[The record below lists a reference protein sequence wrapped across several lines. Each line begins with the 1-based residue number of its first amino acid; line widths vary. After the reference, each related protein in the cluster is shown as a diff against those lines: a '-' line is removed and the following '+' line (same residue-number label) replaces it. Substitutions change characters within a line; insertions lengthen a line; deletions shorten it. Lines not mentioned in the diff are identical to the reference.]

1 MNGVTYV
8 YPDGFM
14 ALQEVNLK
22 VAQGERLAILG
33 PNGAGK
39 STLLMILNGLYTPSS
54 GQVNVLDLPVNEEN
68 MTAVRRNVGLVFQD
82 PDDQLFSPTLW
93 EDVCFGPLNMG
104 LPEEEV
110 RTRSSE
116 ALEAVGLMGY
126 AQKAPHHLSA
136 GEKKRAAIATV
147 LAMRPKILLLDEP
160 TVNLD
165 PKNRVELANLLRNLH
180 NRGEMTLV
188 TASHDV
194 NFLPEVAD
202 RAYVLNKGHVASE
215 GTLRE
220 IFSSPGLM
228 GEASLEAPAIARLFS
243 SLSDARGPLLPLTVE
258 EALSEL
264 ERDACNFGTKHRI
277 LTSKKRGRSGVIHDE
292 GGKD

>member
-1 MNGVTYV
+1 MSELAAEVNGVSYA

-22 VAQGERLAILG
+22 VAKGERLAILG

-39 STLLMILNGLYTPSS
+39 STLLMILNGLYAPSS
-54 GQVNVLDLPVNEEN
+54 GEVSVLGVPVNDEN
-68 MTAVRRNVGLVFQD
+68 MSAVRRDVGLVFQD

-104 LPEEEV
+104 LPEEDV
-110 RTRSSE
+110 RERSSE
-116 ALEAVGLMGY
+116 ALDAVGLTGY
-126 AQKAPHHLSA
+126 EQKAPHHLSA

-147 LAMRPKILLLDEP
+147 LTMHPKILLLDEP

-165 PKNRVELANLLRNLH
+165 PRNRLELANLLRSLH
-180 NRGEMTLV
+180 NRREMTLI

-202 RAYVLNKGHVASE
+202 RAYILNKGHVTSE
-215 GTLRE
+215 GSLRE
-220 IFSSPGLM
+220 VFSSSRLM
-228 GEASLEAPAIARLFS
+228 SEANLEPPTITRLFS
-243 SLSDARGPLLPLTVE
+243 ILAEKKNARTESLPLTVE
-258 EALSEL
+258 EALSAL
-264 ERDACNFGTKHRI
+264 QRRLSSQDQT
-277 LTSKKRGRSGVIHDE
+277 
-292 GGKD
+292 

>member
-1 MNGVTYV
+1 VSELAAEVNGVTYV

-14 ALQEVNLK
+14 ALQEVSLE
-22 VAQGERLAILG
+22 VAKGERLAILG

-54 GQVNVLDLPVNEEN
+54 GQVNVLGLPVNDEN
-68 MTAVRRNVGLVFQD
+68 MSAVRRNVGLVFQD

-110 RTRSSE
+110 RERSSE
-116 ALEAVGLMGY
+116 ALEAVGLTGY
-126 AQKAPHHLSA
+126 EQKAPHHLSA

-147 LAMRPKILLLDEP
+147 LAMRPRILLLDEP

-165 PKNRVELANLLRNLH
+165 PRNRLELANLLCSLH
-180 NRGEMTLV
+180 NRREMTLI

-194 NFLPEVAD
+194 NFLPEIAD
-202 RAYVLNKGHVASE
+202 RAYILNKGHVTSE
-215 GTLRE
+215 GPLWE
-220 IFSSPGLM
+220 VFSNSRLM
-228 GEASLEAPAIARLFS
+228 SEANLEPPTIARLFS
-243 SLSDARGPLLPLTVE
+243 ILAEKKNVRTRPLPLTVE
-258 EALSEL
+258 QALSVL
-264 ERDACNFGTKHRI
+264 ERYLSSEDQT
-277 LTSKKRGRSGVIHDE
+277 
-292 GGKD
+292 

>member
-1 MNGVTYV
+1 MSELVAQVNGVTYV

-22 VAQGERLAILG
+22 VAKGERLAILG

-54 GQVNVLDLPVNEEN
+54 GEVSVFGVPVNDEN
-68 MTAVRRNVGLVFQD
+68 MSTVRREVGLVFQD

-110 RTRSSE
+110 RVRSSE
-116 ALEAVGLMGY
+116 ALDAVSLTGY
-126 AQKAPHHLSA
+126 EQKAPHHLSA

-165 PKNRVELANLLRNLH
+165 PRNRLELANLLGSLH
-180 NRGEMTLV
+180 NRREMTLI

-202 RAYVLNKGHVASE
+202 RAYILDKGHVTSE
-215 GTLRE
+215 GSLRE
-220 IFSSPGLM
+220 VFSSSRLM
-228 GEASLEAPAIARLFS
+228 SEANLEPPTITRLFS
-243 SLSDARGPLLPLTVE
+243 ILAEKKKVRTQRLPLTVE
-258 EALSEL
+258 EALSVL
-264 ERDACNFGTKHRI
+264 ERYLSSQDQT
-277 LTSKKRGRSGVIHDE
+277 
-292 GGKD
+292 

>member
-1 MNGVTYV
+1 VSELAAEVNGVTYV

-14 ALQEVNLK
+14 ALQEVSLE
-22 VAQGERLAILG
+22 VAKGERLAILG

-54 GQVNVLDLPVNEEN
+54 GQVNVLGLPVNDEN
-68 MTAVRRNVGLVFQD
+68 MSAVRRNVGLVFQD

-110 RTRSSE
+110 RERSSE
-116 ALEAVGLMGY
+116 ALEAVGLTGY
-126 AQKAPHHLSA
+126 EQKAPHHLSA

-147 LAMRPKILLLDEP
+147 LAMRPRILLLDEP

-165 PKNRVELANLLRNLH
+165 PRNRLELANLLCSLH
-180 NRGEMTLV
+180 NRREMTLI

-194 NFLPEVAD
+194 NFLPEIAD
-202 RAYVLNKGHVASE
+202 RAYILNKGHVTSE
-215 GTLRE
+215 GPLWE
-220 IFSSPGLM
+220 VFSNSRLM
-228 GEASLEAPAIARLFS
+228 SEANLEPPTIARLFS
-243 SLSDARGPLLPLTVE
+243 ILAEKKNVRTRPLPLTVE
-258 EALSEL
+258 EALSVL
-264 ERDACNFGTKHRI
+264 ERYLSSEDQT
-277 LTSKKRGRSGVIHDE
+277 
-292 GGKD
+292 

>member
-1 MNGVTYV
+1 VSELAAEVNEVTYV

-22 VAQGERLAILG
+22 AAKGERLAILG

-54 GQVNVLDLPVNEEN
+54 GEVSVLGVPVNDEN
-68 MTAVRRNVGLVFQD
+68 MSAVRRDVGLVFQD

-93 EDVCFGPLNMG
+93 EDVCFGPSNMG

-110 RTRSSE
+110 RVRSTE
-116 ALEAVGLMGY
+116 ALDAVSLTGY
-126 AQKAPHHLSA
+126 EQKAPHHLSA

-147 LAMRPKILLLDEP
+147 LAMRPRILLLDEP

-165 PKNRVELANLLRNLH
+165 PRNRLELANLLRNLH
-180 NRGEMTLV
+180 NRREMTLI

-202 RAYVLNKGHVASE
+202 RAYILNKGHVTSE
-215 GTLRE
+215 GSLRE
-220 IFSSPGLM
+220 VFSSSRLM
-228 GEASLEAPAIARLFS
+228 SEASLEPPTITRLFS
-243 SLSDARGPLLPLTVE
+243 ILAEKKKVRTQSLPLTVD
-258 EALSEL
+258 EALSAL
-264 ERDACNFGTKHRI
+264 ERWLSSQDQT
-277 LTSKKRGRSGVIHDE
+277 
-292 GGKD
+292 

>member
-1 MNGVTYV
+1 MSELVAQVNGVTYV

-22 VAQGERLAILG
+22 VAKGERLAILG

-54 GQVNVLDLPVNEEN
+54 GEVSVFGVPVNDEN
-68 MTAVRRNVGLVFQD
+68 MSTVRREVGLVFQD

-110 RTRSSE
+110 RVRSSE
-116 ALEAVGLMGY
+116 ALDAVSLTGY
-126 AQKAPHHLSA
+126 EQKAPHHLSA

-147 LAMRPKILLLDEP
+147 LAMRPRILLLDEP

-165 PKNRVELANLLRNLH
+165 PRNRLELANLLGSLH
-180 NRGEMTLV
+180 NRREMTLI

-202 RAYVLNKGHVASE
+202 RAYILDKGHVTSE
-215 GTLRE
+215 GSLRE
-220 IFSSPGLM
+220 VFSSSRLM
-228 GEASLEAPAIARLFS
+228 SEANLEPPTITRLFS
-243 SLSDARGPLLPLTVE
+243 ILAEKKKVRTQRLPLTVE
-258 EALSEL
+258 EALSVL
-264 ERDACNFGTKHRI
+264 ERYLSSQDQT
-277 LTSKKRGRSGVIHDE
+277 
-292 GGKD
+292 

>member
-1 MNGVTYV
+1 VSELAAEVNRVTYV
-8 YPDGFM
+8 YPDGLM

-22 VAQGERLAILG
+22 VAKGERLAILG

-39 STLLMILNGLYTPSS
+39 STLLMTLNGLYTPSS
-54 GQVNVLDLPVNEEN
+54 GEVSVLGVPVNDKN
-68 MTAVRRNVGLVFQD
+68 MSAVRRSVGLVFQD

-110 RTRSSE
+110 RERSSE
-116 ALEAVGLMGY
+116 ALDAVGLTGY
-126 AQKAPHHLSA
+126 EQKAPHHLSA

-147 LAMRPKILLLDEP
+147 LAMHPRILLLDEP

-165 PKNRVELANLLRNLH
+165 PRNRLELANLLRNLH
-180 NRGEMTLV
+180 NRREMTLI

-202 RAYVLNKGHVASE
+202 RAYILNKGHVTSE
-215 GTLRE
+215 GSLRE
-220 IFSSPGLM
+220 VFSSSRLM
-228 GEASLEAPAIARLFS
+228 SEANLEPPAITRLFS
-243 SLSDARGPLLPLTVE
+243 ILAEKKLRTEPLPLTVE
-258 EALSEL
+258 EALSAL
-264 ERDACNFGTKHRI
+264 ERYLPSQDQT
-277 LTSKKRGRSGVIHDE
+277 
-292 GGKD
+292 